1 MHGSRLVAKAA
12 RGGNTG
18 ELIRN
23 TTSPCGLVHIMLQ
36 HDTVSERLMRWT
48 RNPLGSARRG
58 SNPLG
63 VVCDSRHMQ
72 THRQLRQW
80 RHCFK
85 SNSAG
90 SINKNSLQCVCNLE
104 RDVAQQMHQ
113 PGIGPGPHRWQ
124 RYILPLDNECDKC

>member
-23 TTSPCGLVHIMLQ
+23 TTSPFGLVHIMLQ
-36 HDTVSERLMRWT
+36 HDTVPERLRRWT

-63 VVCDSRHMQ
+63 VDLLLSRWEQ
-72 THRQLRQW
+72 CACVTIRCSAIAAEPSAELAD
-80 RHCFK
+80 K
-85 SNSAG
+85 SNTH
-90 SINKNSLQCVCNLE
+90 
-104 RDVAQQMHQ
+104 D
-113 PGIGPGPHRWQ
+113 
-124 RYILPLDNECDKC
+124 